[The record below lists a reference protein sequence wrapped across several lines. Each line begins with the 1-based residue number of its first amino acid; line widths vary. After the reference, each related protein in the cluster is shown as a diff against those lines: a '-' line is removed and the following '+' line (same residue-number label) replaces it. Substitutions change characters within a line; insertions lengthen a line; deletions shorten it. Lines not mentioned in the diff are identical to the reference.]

1 MGFVRESGADI
12 GWVVMR
18 LSETATRARGT
29 GYAVALGRA
38 VGAALW
44 WLAGVFFRG
53 RKRLTLANAEV
64 VLPDLGPRER
74 RRIVR
79 EAVLESV
86 SFWPEVVSYAY
97 FGTHRILRNV
107 RAEGHDNLKRAL
119 AKGKGVIAP
128 SIHLGN
134 FSLIGTWMTEA
145 GHEFYFLT
153 RYPHDRRLVRRFVHL
168 RRLLGMG
175 AIRDLPRRACM
186 RGMFEALDS
195 NAVIFM
201 QLDQRSRDA
210 GVDVEYFGRPF
221 HAFTGPVAMALK
233 TGAAVVPMYIVRESG
248 IRQRLVIEPE
258 FELERTG
265 DRQAD
270 VKKNLQRLMHIFEGW
285 VRRSPENYWWFNR
298 RWDGV

>member
-1 MGFVRESGADI
+1 MDPDRPG
-12 GWVVMR
+12 
-18 LSETATRARGT
+18 
-29 GYAVALGRA
+29 
-38 VGAALW
+38 
-44 WLAGVFFRG
+44 
-53 RKRLTLANAEV
+53 NAESSSA
-64 VLPDLGPRER
+64 PPPHPGPLRPSR
-74 RRIVR
+74 SDR
-79 EAVLESV
+79 
-86 SFWPEVVSYAY
+86 FPTY
-97 FGTHRILRNV
+97 F
-107 RAEGHDNLKRAL
+107 RAL
-119 AKGKGVIAP
+119 R
-128 SIHLGN
+128 HRN
-134 FSLIGTWMTEA
+134 FRLFWCGQIVSLIGTWMTEA

-201 QLDQRSRDA
+201 QLDPRSRDA
-210 GVDVEYFGRPF
+210 GGAVEYFGRPF